1 MDESRRVFK
10 AATRTERGASIGPS
24 RWTLVAFVVVGGA
37 LVGCVERTISI
48 NTEPQG
54 ATVMLN
60 DQDIGRSPVKV
71 PFTWYGDYDIVV
83 RKEGYETVK
92 TNHRLKTP
100 WYQLPGID
108 LFSECLIPFT
118 IHDDRVLP
126 TIALDQSRR
135 PTRDELLK
143 SASDMRIEAGV
154 ETP

>member
-1 MDESRRVFK
+1 MDMQQGHGRWVD
-10 AATRTERGASIGPS
+10 AIRGVSQCGRMVRLFVYI
-24 RWTLVAFVVVGGA
+24 VACVAG
-37 LVGCVERTISI
+37 VGCVERTVSI

-83 RKEGYETVK
+83 RKEGFETVK
-92 TNHRLKTP
+92 TSHRLKTP

-118 IHDDRVLP
+118 IHDDRTVP
-126 TIALDQSRR
+126 TIVLDTGRR
-135 PTRDELLK
+135 PTPDELLQN
-143 SASDMRIEAGV
+143 AAEMRTEAGV